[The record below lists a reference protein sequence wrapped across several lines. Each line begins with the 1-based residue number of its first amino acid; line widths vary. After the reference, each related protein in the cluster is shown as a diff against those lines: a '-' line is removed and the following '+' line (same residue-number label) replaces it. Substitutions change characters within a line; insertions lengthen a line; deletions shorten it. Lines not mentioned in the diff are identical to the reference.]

1 MELHDPGDDDEA
13 GDDAPSL
20 PFDMDAALSHGFG
33 VDAGEDDDSEDD
45 DMPPLMPSYE
55 DWNNKLWL
63 CRVCHSPDFRFVHD
77 GWRCAR
83 CGCGQFYDG
92 NVDPTSTGSWV
103 YVPNKSD
110 RSPAFPGE
118 SRANRHGAGQK
129 PAGPGDPADG
139 DEGEGKHREYAES
152 ETLTN
157 DPSVDTQLKPLSRR
171 KRRAAKRSDA
181 LPSADRAQYRDKAPR
196 GPPGPPGPNVPSGPN
211 VPGGP
216 SDPRNSQD
224 PFDPRVPGGS
234 TVPPGPKDPLLHG
247 GKNAAKGDGRRPS
260 DQWRD
265 SMLQNLSNAMTRDKN
280 ADWNNKK
287 GPMPGVKY
295 RGGAPPQPPAWTYS
309 RDDLRAFQKWERK
322 LQVWRVQISAYLPP
336 NEAAMMLYVSL
347 RGEAE
352 EELEYCP
359 LDMENNDKGIDYIL
373 ESLRKPLMTRSIYLK
388 RRYLHEFEN
397 VQRQANESIKAYCNR
412 YHRTER
418 SLESI
423 GVNVGLMYDSEA
435 RGSRLLDRMRISLE
449 QQRLILIGSGQSLHF
464 DDIKEAAQLQ
474 FPDHRPTPMVTFMRE
489 FEAKEK
495 SQSSNP
501 NQTGAKGNFFKKG
514 KGKGKDKSGGKG
526 YNNKTYVA
534 ENVNETDAV
543 ENQDDDGAQEAED
556 VAASHDQ
563 EGYDDEEQPGQQDEN
578 DENEAW
584 ENEDDEQSNA
594 LKDAAECLTV
604 TARRLQG
611 LTLGRKFSGQQ
622 SIQDRKKNTHCAIC
636 GEKGHW
642 QGDDECQYSNSNS
655 KGQKGQSSGGASNK
669 SKTGKA
675 GSKGKSDGDKS
686 KKVFTVMNH
695 DGSARSVTFQETPE
709 ETYGTYFT
717 YMVKSPSET
726 HDISKIYGTN
736 MNELCHFVVL
746 DTACQKSCC
755 SSQWMDH
762 YSQILSNYRLKAK
775 LIDQKEPFEFGH
787 GPTQFSDHHAY
798 LPTCFDGSTSTTCL
812 LGAFIIPNTNDIPF
826 LGSHSLLKK
835 LQMVLDL
842 PNNKAR
848 LNSIHCEVDIQLVN
862 GHLALKIDRFSSET
876 CRDSIWKKLS
886 QLCDDPEA
894 DVELLIHPKQPE
906 LEQELKISNN
916 GISNGIPVSTT
927 AMARSMAKDG
937 EELVQCRAVSGDDHV
952 AGREASSPPSQL
964 ASSPGPHGYG
974 MQDGLVGE
982 SRRSVQARKD
992 PKVRKQARPIC
1003 KVPGLPDELEVG
1015 RRKGKMGLKDIAKA
1029 AISTLAILFNSG
1041 SLLGEESSP
1050 RLGLG
1055 NLEGPHVQQGGGFT
1069 YYPWLSTGL
1078 EQEANG
1084 EIGCDSKAKAIFQ
1097 EKQQRGPRRVRLV
1110 PSGPMN
1116 FEKKKKVNSTW
1127 LVGHLRAQ
1135 QKLYDYEVKAYKA
1148 LATYEKIKKNGGQ
1161 LDLMEVFSGRGRL
1174 TSSAHRYGL
1183 NALQPI
1189 DAVEGIDLMTFEGQT
1204 LTLHALREFKPL
1216 LLVTAWPCTQWSIMN
1231 ENCNYQDRKEEL
1243 EELREAERPMLR
1255 FTTDLCAEQIEGQRL
1270 YLGENPARSR
1280 LWEEKDIQP
1289 LLEHPDTRVTM
1300 CHAGAYGAEDAEGY
1314 PIIKSHRWIT
1324 NSVDIAE
1331 ELQLKMTPEQQMYA
1345 RPIEGSRTKASGE
1358 YCQGLANAILR
1369 GLLKEVRKRNPTRF
1383 CDKAQVFYARPM
1395 RDEAAWSYLL
1405 DEIEKR
1411 FQNTYK
1417 RPFNVAKNDE
1427 LHKLIVNLV
1436 PWRLE
1441 RVQAAWTP
1449 AARRWPEDVPF
1460 THRGAAL
1467 RTTTGQIVIED
1478 EDLAAAHYPKQ
1489 RYTQPMRLGIFF
1501 FGMAPDDQ
1509 DQQQEGPGQEPE
1521 KKEPSSEL
1529 LPGFKTEIWF
1539 EGGPMDMTKELK
1551 SSLAR
1556 LHVNMGHASREELV
1570 RILAASN
1577 NLNSKVIAGLD
1588 ALRCGSCIRLKQP
1601 KKPPT
1606 SSTAIA
1612 TKHSGFFG
1620 ENLESDIVYMR
1631 IMTGEAIPVVG
1642 ILCGFTNYHCA
1653 KTLTDRNPETML
1665 KAFKE
1670 IWYKPLGLPMSV
1682 TVDPDGAYLSAMQ
1695 EWHSQH
1701 GINYIVIPAEE
1712 HWRLGKIER
1721 RNAILRTICEK
1732 MIDEHGVSTREN
1744 LEDILAAA
1752 LFALNSSTYTH
1763 GRSPFQCVFGRVPRP
1778 IGDLVS
1784 DPNSLVVSY
1793 NADQHLLQPELLRA
1807 EAITNL
1813 MQVTSQQAVKRA
1825 ILRKTKNQT
1834 EISSLLPGQP
1844 IAFWRWSTRA
1854 RQHKKG
1860 AWCLGRFLA
1869 LDPDKRSAWIQV
1881 GKTSMKVGNGQIR
1894 PAAGWESWT
1903 PSQDDVQ
1910 LLKNAERTLAAGL
1923 WEDGIEEDPGEKERS
1938 TADSQLK
1945 RSADEM
1951 QNDDYWTLDDQRAV
1965 RHHVKPRY
1973 ELYSPQQDE
1982 CNFNIHLLAEERQ
1995 TYMDHLNEDTQ
2006 PEMDY
2011 WRDPENQKTM
2021 EQAWTGRTMF
2031 WWRPESLQP
2040 PNVASLDLQQ
2050 ADNLQDTPV
2059 PSLIPQPP
2067 QSQQQQMQQ
2076 SQPQLQ
2082 LPPEALQQNISATQA
2097 ANMNIDNRQINI
2109 HVESPTYQQFGPNTM
2124 YGPTIPTARSRRRS
2138 RTPSRQPHTP
2148 RQEQGG
2154 TAMPIEETNVSE
2166 SEQRPAIQVDE
2177 QAPRDDVLPEPS
2189 SLPQLPM
2196 KRPAEAL
2203 MVRWFVNAHGEAEPA
2218 ALHWDGS
2225 EEIDPPFKS
2234 KILYN
2239 SYLASSAR
2247 EIEMKSIGDPLR
2259 EDHSSSD
2266 EDLELSNDRTMTRQ
2280 EAKQLDREIPW
2291 REVDSLPVMMR
2302 DKYVQSAVSEYEG
2315 WMTWGGIKPL
2325 SETEAQE
2332 VWRNPKL
2339 KRRVM
2344 RSRAAYRDKNRGS
2357 GELKPKTRVVIIGCM
2372 DPDLK
2377 SLTRDSPT
2385 PTRLSEM
2392 LILAIATAGA
2402 NRLFNYD
2409 GEVWQLWL
2417 SDAEKAFL
2425 QGKQDL
2431 SERGGQPLFMQPP
2444 DDPILRDA
2452 SAYPAPLYQITGNGY
2467 GLANAPRI
2475 WYNKVLEK
2483 MTENNF
2489 YQHTFDRCFFMHR
2502 NEDGRLDCALIVHV
2516 DDVMATYAESF
2527 NLDIL
2532 KNLFSWGQV
2541 TLVDCKTPGQ
2551 YRGKEITMLE
2561 EKGQICYKISQRDFI
2576 KHLDEGKLAPGRLQ
2590 RDHALTEAEMKEF
2603 RSVVGCIQWLGGQS
2617 RPDVCASASLCHK
2630 SKDTSINELKS
2641 LYDTLSYLK
2650 SSTDDGIVFPAVP
2663 LNRSSVIVG
2672 MSDSSWANAA
2682 NFTSQYGTITMICPP
2697 QVKDATAYGML
2708 VDWKSGRSTRVCRS
2722 TLAAEAS
2729 AADESTDRACYVNLF
2744 VSEILN
2750 DKPAY
2755 RGAMSLEQLQVV
2767 DAKSLYDCLIAENPV
2782 TSDKRSMINVR
2793 SVQQVVKPSNV
2804 HWIPTRLMHCDGLTK
2819 LDKQLQNN
2827 LREWCKRPWCQL
2839 RDDSRN
2845 SMSKQRPVWKVDFM
2859 RS

>member
-1 MELHDPGDDDEA
+1 MRDPGDDETG
-13 GDDAPSL
+13 GDDSLAPSL
-20 PFDMDAALSHGFG
+20 PLDMDAAQSHGFG
-33 VDAGEDDDSEDD
+33 LDLDGGEDEDSEDD
-45 DMPPLMPSYE
+45 EMPPLMPSSE
-55 DWNNKLWL
+55 DWNNRLWL
-63 CRVCHSPDFRFVHD
+63 CRVCHSPDFRLIHD

-92 NVDPTSTGSWV
+92 NVDPTSTGSWI
-103 YVPNKSD
+103 YVPNSD
-110 RSPAFPGE
+110 RIPAPPGE
-118 SRANRHGAGQK
+118 ARANHQGMEQK
-129 PAGPGDPADG
+129 PAGPGDPAD
-139 DEGEGKHREYAES
+139 EGEGRSREQAES
-152 ETLTN
+152 ETPTN
-157 DPSVDTQLKPLSRR
+157 DPSVDTQLRPMSRR
-171 KRRAAKRSDA
+171 KRRAARKNDA
-181 LPSADRAQYRDKAPR
+181 FPDGNRAQYRDKAPR
-196 GPPGPPGPNVPSGPN
+196 GPPGPPGPNAPLGPQVPA
-211 VPGGP
+211 GP
-216 SDPRNSQD
+216 SDPRNSND
-224 PFDPRVPGGS
+224 PPGPQVPGGL
-234 TVPPGPKDPLLHG
+234 TVPPGPKDHLLRD

-265 SMLQNLSNAMTRDKN
+265 SMLQNLTNAMTRDKN
-280 ADWNNKK
+280 TEWSNKK

-295 RGGAPPQPPAWTYS
+295 RGGAPPPPPAWTYS

-359 LDMENNDKGIDYIL
+359 IDSINNDKGIDYIL

-495 SQSSNP
+495 TQSSQQSQP
-501 NQTGAKGNFFKKG
+501 GFKGNFFRKG
-514 KGKGKDKSGGKG
+514 KGKGKEKSGGKG
-526 YNNKTYVA
+526 GNKTYVA
-534 ENVNETDAV
+534 ENITENDAT
-543 ENQDDDGAQEAED
+543 ENQIDDGVDEAEEAVAAHDPEGYEDDGAQ
-556 VAASHDQ
+556 
-563 EGYDDEEQPGQQDEN
+563 GQQAD
-578 DENEAW
+578 DDDQEAW
-584 ENEDDEQSNA
+584 ENEDDEQMSA
-594 LKDAAECLTV
+594 LKEAAECLTV

-611 LTLGRKFSGQQ
+611 LTLGRKFTGQQ
-622 SIQDRKKNTHCAIC
+622 SIQERKKNTHCAIC

-655 KGQKGQSSGGASNK
+655 KGQKGQGSGDASNK

-675 GSKGKSDGDKS
+675 GSKGNSNGGKS
-686 KKVFTVMNH
+686 KKVFTVLNQ
-695 DGSARSVTFQETPE
+695 DGNSRSVTFQDTPE
-709 ETYGTYFT
+709 ESYGTYFT
-717 YMVKSPSET
+717 YMVKSPSEI
-726 HDISKIYGTN
+726 HDISKIYGTS

-762 YSQILSNYRLKAK
+762 YSQILSNHRLKAK
-775 LIDQKEPFEFGH
+775 LIDKKEPFEFGH

-798 LPTCFDGSTSTTCL
+798 LPTCFDGTTSTTCL

-848 LNSIHCEVDIQLVN
+848 LNSIYCEVDIQLVN

-876 CRDSIWKKLS
+876 CRDRIWKKLS

-894 DVELLIHPKQPE
+894 DVELIIHPKQTK
-906 LEQELKISNN
+906 LEQDPKTSSNVN
-916 GISNGIPVSTT
+916 SDGFSGTT
-927 AMARSMAKDG
+927 TKMACCMAKDG
-937 EELVQCRAVSGDDHV
+937 EKPVQCRDVPGDDHV

-964 ASSPGPHGYG
+964 DSTPGPHGHG
-974 MQDGLVGE
+974 VQDGFDGKG
-982 SRRSVQARKD
+982 RRSMQARED
-992 PKVRKQARPIC
+992 PKVRKPARSIC

-1015 RRKGKMGLKDIAKA
+1015 RRKSKMGLKDIAKA
-1029 AISTLAILFNSG
+1029 AISTLAILFNG
-1041 SLLGEESSP
+1041 GGLLGEESSP

-1055 NLEGPHVQQGGGFT
+1055 HFERPHAHPGGEFAQHYGI
-1069 YYPWLSTGL
+1069 STGYDS
-1078 EQEANG
+1078 EADG
-1084 EIGCDSKAKAIFQ
+1084 EIGCDSKTQAFQ
-1097 EKQQRGPRRVRLV
+1097 QKGQNRGPRRVRLV
-1110 PSGPMN
+1110 PGGPMN
-1116 FEKKKKVNSTW
+1116 FEQKKKVNSTW

-1135 QKLYDYEVKAYKA
+1135 QRLYGYEVKAYKA

-1174 TSSAHRYGL
+1174 TSSAHAYGL

-1189 DAVEGIDLMTFEGQT
+1189 DAVEGIDLMTFEGQS
-1204 LTLHALREFKPL
+1204 LALHALREFKPL
-1216 LLVTAWPCTQWSIMN
+1216 LLVTAWPCTHWSIMN
-1231 ENCNYQDRKEEL
+1231 ENCNYRDRMQEL
-1243 EELREAERPMLR
+1243 EELRETERPMLK
-1255 FTTDLCAEQIEGQRL
+1255 FTTDLCNEQIDGERL

-1280 LWEEKDIQP
+1280 LWEERDIQS
-1289 LLEHPDTRVTM
+1289 LLEHPDTRITM

-1314 PIIKSHRWIT
+1314 PIIKSHRWVS
-1324 NSVDIAE
+1324 NSKDISD

-1345 RPIEGSRTKASGE
+1345 RPIEGSRTRASGE

-1369 GLLKEVRKRNPTRF
+1369 GLLKEVRKRNPARF
-1383 CDKAQVFYARPM
+1383 CEKAQVFYARPM

-1417 RPFNVAKNDE
+1417 RPFNLAKNDE
-1427 LHKLIVNLV
+1427 LYKLIVNLV

-1509 DQQQEGPGQEPE
+1509 DKQQEGQDQEAE

-1539 EGGPMDMTKELK
+1539 EGGPMDMTRELK

-1653 KTLTDRNPETML
+1653 KTLTDRQPETML

-1682 TVDPDGAYLSAMQ
+1682 TVDPDGAYLSGMQ
-1695 EWHSQH
+1695 EWHNQH

-1712 HWRLGKIER
+1712 HWRLGKIGR

-1732 MIDEHGVSTREN
+1732 MIDEHAVSTREH

-1752 LFALNSSTYTH
+1752 LFALNSSTH

-1778 IGDLVS
+1778 IGDLIS

-1793 NADQHLLQPELLRA
+1793 NADQHLLQPEILRA
-1807 EAITNL
+1807 EAVSSL
-1813 MQVTSQQAVKRA
+1813 MQLTSQQAVKRA

-1834 EISSLLPGQP
+1834 EISTLLPGQP

-1910 LLKNAERTLAAGL
+1910 LLKNAERNLAAGL
-1923 WEDGIEEDPGEKERS
+1923 WEDGTEQDPGDKERS

-1951 QNDDYWTLDDQRAV
+1951 QDDDYWTLDDQRAV
-1965 RHHVKPRY
+1965 RHHVKQRF

-1995 TYMDHLNEDTQ
+1995 TYMDHLHEDNQ

-2040 PNVASLDLQQ
+2040 PDVASLELQQ
-2050 ADNLQDTPV
+2050 ADNLQDTPI
-2059 PSLIPQPP
+2059 PSLIPQSLQP
-2067 QSQQQQMQQ
+2067 QQQVQQ
-2076 SQPQLQ
+2076 SQPQPQ
-2082 LPPEALQQNISATQA
+2082 LPPEAFQQNISATQA
-2097 ANMNIDNRQINI
+2097 ANMNIDNRRINI

-2124 YGPTIPTARSRRRS
+2124 YGPTVPTARSRRRS

-2148 RQEQGG
+2148 RQEPGG
-2154 TAMPIEETNVSE
+2154 TAMPIEGTNVSE
-2166 SEQRPAIQVDE
+2166 SEQRPAIQMEE

-2196 KRPAEAL
+2196 KRPAEAM

-2225 EEIDPPFKS
+2225 EEIETPFRS
-2234 KILYN
+2234 KIFYS

-2247 EIEMKSIGDPLR
+2247 EIEMKPIGDPLR

-2266 EDLELSNDRTMTRQ
+2266 EDLELSNDRTMSRQ

-2302 DKYVQSAVSEYEG
+2302 DKYVQSAVSEYNG

-2325 SETEAQE
+2325 SEAEAQE

-2392 LILAIATAGA
+2392 LILSIATAGA

-2444 DDPILRDA
+2444 DDPVLRDA
-2452 SAYPAPLYQITGNGY
+2452 GAYPAPLYQITGNGY

-2489 YQHTFDRCFFMHR
+2489 YQHSFDRCFFMHR
-2502 NEDGRLDCALIVHV
+2502 NENGRLDCALIVHV

-2541 TLVDCKTPGQ
+2541 TLVDSKTPGQ

-2561 EKGQICYKISQRDFI
+2561 EKGQVCYKISQKEFI
-2576 KHLDEGKLAPGRLQ
+2576 KHLDEGKLSPGRLQ
-2590 RDHALTEAEMKEF
+2590 RGSELSEAEMKEF
-2603 RSVVGCIQWLGGQS
+2603 RSVVGCLQWLGGQS
-2617 RPDVCASASLCHK
+2617 RPDVCAASSLCHK
-2630 SKDTSINELKS
+2630 GKDTSIHELKS
-2641 LYDTLSYLK
+2641 LYDTLSYVK
-2650 SSTDDGIVFPAVP
+2650 STTDDGIVFPPVP
-2663 LNRSSVIVG
+2663 LNRASVVVG
-2672 MSDSSWANAA
+2672 MSDSSWANAQ
-2682 NFTSQYGTITMICPP
+2682 NHTSQFGTLTMICPP

-2729 AADESTDRACYVNLF
+2729 AADESTDRSCFVNLI
-2744 VSEILN
+2744 VSEILT

-2755 RGAMSLEQLQVV
+2755 RGAMILEQLQVV
-2767 DAKSLYDCLIAENPV
+2767 DAKSLYDCLVAENPV

-2804 HWIPTRLMHCDGLTK
+2804 HWVPTRLMHCDGLTK

-2827 LREWCKRPWCQL
+2827 LREWCRKPWCQL
-2839 RDDSRN
+2839 REDGKS
-2845 SMSKQRPVWKVDFM
+2845 SMSKQRPV
-2859 RS
+2859 